1 MSALQMI
8 QDMFDKADRRKC
20 EMVEAEFVAIINDG
34 ERLQG
39 DAFSGNPQWG
49 DLTAWRDP
57 IVAFVDFALGETEKQ
72 RLLEAGRG
80 QSEVRGHIREVL
92 DWLRERRDNPDK
104 WESRVAQLDGPELD
118 AAIEARRRLPS
129 ANQLTAE
136 PVRSDHREFSSRN
149 DGGELAQRC
158 HMLAGSVERWV
169 ESFNR
174 GHSERAE
181 RMVEEW
187 LAADP
192 ATDPGEA
199 RRTAYTRDEKNWEA
213 DYRLKYAAEAKK
225 LFDKAYEMGEIAKE
239 HERLATKPLAIE
251 FESVPKLFNE
261 IAESLY
267 GQEAA

>member
-1 MSALQMI
+1 MA
-8 QDMFDKADRRKC
+8 
-20 EMVEAEFVAIINDG
+20 VEAEIALAAEEAAEIARMLRKEWPHKTPDSIVVELALPDWEAKTTNFIGAVLGSAQRAAFKGSDTGDNVL
-34 ERLQG
+34 ERLEAEG
-39 DAFSGNPQWG
+39 KFLG
-49 DLTAWRDP
+49 DL
-57 IVAFVDFALGETEKQ
+57 ALNLTPGSIRVGEEEI
-72 RLLEAGRG
+72 LEAR
-80 QSEVRGHIREVL
+80 
-92 DWLRERRDNPDK
+92 RERRGHQAASFFVYDHYRAPGAPPKD
-104 WESRVAQLDGPELD
+104 EASVPPEPLDRQF
-118 AAIEARRRLPS
+118 RRR
-129 ANQLTAE
+129 
-136 PVRSDHREFSSRN
+136 D
-149 DGGELAQRC
+149 DGGEVAQRC

-192 ATDPGEA
+192 TTDPGEA